1 MNQARRH
8 HRRQLLPA
16 WTLSEEWFEAS
27 CALLC
32 GSLHL
37 HCLTFCFTCIFF
49 ERCFSSFHMCRCD
62 GIKECEGRELTL
74 KELLENAL
82 QDISKGVHA
91 VLSFVESGNLLL
103 LWHCFLRD
111 RLDR

>member
-1 MNQARRH
+1 
-8 HRRQLLPA
+8 
-16 WTLSEEWFEAS
+16 
-27 CALLC
+27 
-32 GSLHL
+32 
-37 HCLTFCFTCIFF
+37 
-49 ERCFSSFHMCRCD
+49 MCRCD
-62 GIKECEGRELTL
+62 GIKECGGRELTL

>member
-8 HRRQLLPA
+8 RRRQLLPA
-16 WTLSEEWFEAS
+16 WTLSEECFEAS

-49 ERCFSSFHMCRCD
+49 ERCFTSFHMCRCD
-62 GIKECEGRELTL
+62 GIKECGGRELTL